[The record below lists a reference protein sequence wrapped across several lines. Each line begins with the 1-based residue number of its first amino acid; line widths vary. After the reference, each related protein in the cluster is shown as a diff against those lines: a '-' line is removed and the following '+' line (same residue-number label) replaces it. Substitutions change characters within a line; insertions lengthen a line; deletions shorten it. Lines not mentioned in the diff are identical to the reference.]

1 MSKRWSCGTLGEG
14 YCSVVDE
21 SVLDDEERIEKELK
35 EHVHR
40 LHVQRQPLTIDNFG
54 HLSFLT

>member
-1 MSKRWSCGTLGEG
+1 M
-14 YCSVVDE
+14 DE